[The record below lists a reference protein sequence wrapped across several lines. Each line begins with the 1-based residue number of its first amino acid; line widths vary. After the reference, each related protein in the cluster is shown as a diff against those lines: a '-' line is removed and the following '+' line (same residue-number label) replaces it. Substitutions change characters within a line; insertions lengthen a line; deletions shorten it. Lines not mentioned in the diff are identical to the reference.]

1 MEGGSLVRAIGFAL
15 AAALVPLS
23 QAHGHASSKSDTAGT
38 LTTHARGAN
47 GDSASK
53 RTRDTAKASSDT
65 HKAKPPS
72 FLARLAAAY
81 AADYGPADTTSSP
94 PARRLPP
101 APLDAPPF
109 PNEDWTYGG
118 SPDIGAENP
127 SPPPLTQ
134 ALYSGAN
141 GKAWQATGIQIYGW
155 VNGGFNLS
163 TSHASNAPAA
173 YYARPNGGELD
184 QIALYIERDP
194 NTVQTDHVDW
204 GFRLTNLY
212 GENFRYTITKG
223 IFSHQLLVSNNYM
236 GYDPVMA
243 YFDLYVPKVAQGMN
257 IRVGRYI
264 SLPDIEAQL
273 APNNYTY
280 SHSLLYSY
288 DAYTQTGINTT
299 TMFNFNW
306 MLQVGISAGNDVAPW
321 QPHDAK
327 PTLNTCLRWTSTS
340 GNDNLYPCLNS
351 LNDGKYAYNNVQSI
365 YNTWYHK
372 FNATWHTD
380 TEWWYMWEKDV
391 PNVLNPAAAHL
402 LETNANGAMCDSPKQ
417 LTCFAPEWAVVNYLE
432 KELSRRDY
440 ISIRNEYFDDIK
452 GQRTGFKTRYTEH
465 LLGWGH
471 WIGTTITI
479 RPELRFE
486 RSYDM
491 PAYDLGRKSNQF
503 IFASDIIIK
512 Y

>member
-1 MEGGSLVRAIGFAL
+1 VRAKATHDQPLVAANGQDIGLLAPLQHEPQSLVAAVNRIAKHPRAW
-15 AAALVPLS
+15 
-23 QAHGHASSKSDTAGT
+23 
-38 LTTHARGAN
+38 HARIE
-47 GDSASK
+47 
-53 RTRDTAKASSDT
+53 
-65 HKAKPPS
+65 
-72 FLARLAAAY
+72 
-81 AADYGPADTTSSP
+81 
-94 PARRLPP
+94 RRLPRAILNLGEIEAVLSTAELSDP
-101 APLDAPPF
+101 VGLRDRAIMEVAYSTGMRRSEICALHLHDLDAERQTVTVRQGKGRRDRIIPIGERALVWIDRYLADSRPALAKGASLPWLF
-109 PNEDWTYGG
+109 VARDATDLT
-118 SPDIGAENP
+118 PDH
-127 SPPPLTQ
+127 LT
-134 ALYSGAN
+134 
-141 GKAWQATGIQIYGW
+141 
-155 VNGGFNLS
+155 
-163 TSHASNAPAA
+163 
-173 YYARPNGGELD
+173 
-184 QIALYIERDP
+184 
-194 NTVQTDHVDW
+194 
-204 GFRLTNLY
+204 
-212 GENFRYTITKG
+212 
-223 IFSHQLLVSNNYM
+223 
-236 GYDPVMA
+236 
-243 YFDLYVPKVAQGMN
+243 

-299 TMFNFNW
+299 TMFNLNW